1 MRNDKALA
9 LLKNHKMLFEDPDY
23 ESYYIWQQQ
32 GLSYIERFLGRESRE
47 FKLMDSVEFPNPYE
61 NDYNERIQLVRHIL
75 IRAIDQS
82 IQTVQDV
89 GIIEIYHN
97 FLSRYSNKE
106 LIAGMIPIAAAIFTA
121 GIFAAKFLI
130 RHDII
135 QLF

>member
-9 LLKNHKMLFEDPDY
+9 LLKNHRMLFEDPDY
-23 ESYYIWQQQ
+23 DSYYIWQQQ

-47 FKLMDSVEFPNPYE
+47 FKLMDSIEFPNPYE
-61 NDYNERIQLVRHIL
+61 SDYNERIQLVRHIL

-82 IQTVQDV
+82 IQTIQDV

-97 FLSRYSNKE
+97 FLSRYSDKE
-106 LIAGMIPIAAAIFTA
+106 LIAGIIPIAIAIFTA
-121 GIFAAKFLI
+121 GIFVAKYLI

-135 QLF
+135 RLF

>member
-9 LLKNHKMLFEDPDY
+9 VLRNHRMLFEDPDY
-23 ESYYIWQQQ
+23 DSYYIWQQQ
-32 GLSYIERFLGRESRE
+32 GLSYIERFLGKESRE
-47 FKLMDSVEFPNPYE
+47 FKLMDSIEFPNPYE
-61 NDYNERIQLVRHIL
+61 SDYNERIQLVKHIL

-97 FLSRYSNKE
+97 FLSRYSDKE
-106 LIAGMIPIAAAIFTA
+106 LIAGIVPIAIAIFAA
-121 GIFAAKFLI
+121 GIFAAKYLI